1 MKAGTKWE
9 SDCSGTAHSKCGKS
23 SPGAALLG
31 DAHGCC
37 VCGSSVP
44 LPGEK
49 ALKWKH
55 TEHMNER
62 VQAFFTPVMG
72 QPPWDGTHWEGRQDR
87 WGGNT
92 V

>member
-1 MKAGTKWE
+1 MW
-9 SDCSGTAHSKCGKS
+9 KS
-23 SPGAALLG
+23 SHGAALLG

-55 TEHMNER
+55 TERMNER

-72 QPPWDGTHWEGRQDR
+72 QPPWEGTHWEGR